1 MPRCS
6 HCQTENPP
14 GTAVCT
20 ACGRPLS
27 VTCPSCGFESP
38 AGFSFCGGCGSP
50 LGAGAAEPTP
60 SDPGERRH
68 LSVMFCDLVNSTA
81 LSEAVD
87 PESLRELVRAYQRVA
102 TEAVERYEGTV
113 AQYLGDGLLAYFG
126 DPRAHEDDPQ
136 RAVRAGLD
144 IAEAV
149 ARLNQELRPELR
161 RDLGALAPALAV
173 RVGIHTG
180 AVVVGEMGVG
190 KARERLALGP
200 TPNIAARLQGLA
212 EPGAVVVSDATRSLV
227 EGFFS
232 CEPMGSHALK
242 GISRQVEVFRVTGK
256 ARAPRRFKA
265 ATSSGLTPLV
275 DRARE
280 LETLRRCWQEAVA
293 GSGQGVLV
301 CSEAGMGKSRLVSAL
316 EESLE
321 AGAAEVVELQCSSF
335 YLHSALYP
343 VVDLLR
349 RTVVEP
355 AGEDAA
361 ARLAA
366 LEDLLGALDVPV
378 EVGGPLLAA
387 LLEIDTG
394 ARYPRL
400 DLTPERRKA
409 ETLEVL
415 AAWLLHAARKVPA
428 LIVVEDLH
436 WIDPTT
442 LKLLELVL
450 AQIGSARALLVLT
463 ARPELHPDWQ
473 APHLHRV
480 TLDRLPASDVETM
493 VRTVRAAGEELP
505 SEVVRELVAKS
516 GGVPLFAEELTK
528 TVLDSSLLAKE
539 GGGYDLAALSAG
551 LVIPARLHDSLLAR
565 LDRLGPAKQV
575 AQLGAV
581 AGREFT
587 ESLLRAAT
595 GRDPEGLRRDLD
607 RLVEADLLVR
617 TTSAGEPAYSF
628 SHALVQD
635 AAYESMVKAERRPL
649 HRRIAQVLEASSS
662 SSSSSGARPR
672 PWATTGPKAASRTR
686 ARGAGFRRGGRRTAR
701 PRTWRRC
708 TSSGAAWRSWTSFR

>member
-1 MPRCS
+1 M
-6 HCQTENPP
+6 
-14 GTAVCT
+14 
-20 ACGRPLS
+20 S

-50 LGAGAAEPTP
+50 LGAGVAAAEPTP
-60 SDPGERRH
+60 PDPGERRH
-68 LSVMFCDLVNSTA
+68 LSVMFCDLVNSTV
-81 LSEAVD
+81 LSEAMD

-102 TEAVERYEGTV
+102 TEAVQRYEGTV
-113 AQYLGDGLLAYFG
+113 AQYLGDGLLVYFG
-126 DPRAHEDDPQ
+126 YPTAHEDDPQ

-144 IAEAV
+144 IAQAV
-149 ARLNQELRPELR
+149 ARLDRELGPGLR
-161 RDLGALAPALAV
+161 RDLGDLAPALAV

-180 AVVVGEMGVG
+180 VVVVGEMGEG
-190 KARERLALGP
+190 EARERLALGP

-212 EPGAVVVSDATRSLV
+212 EPGAVVVSDATAGLV
-227 EGFFS
+227 DGFFS
-232 CEPMGSHALK
+232 CESMGLHALK
-242 GISRQVEVFRVTGK
+242 GISREVEVFRVVGK

-275 DRARE
+275 DRTRE
-280 LETLRRCWQEAVA
+280 LATLRRCWQEAAA

-335 YLHSALYP
+335 YVHSALYP

-349 RTVVEP
+349 RSVLEP
-355 AGEDAA
+355 AGEDAT
-361 ARLAA
+361 ARLEA
-366 LEDLLGALDVPV
+366 LEELLGELEVPV

-387 LLEIDTG
+387 LVELDPGE
-394 ARYPRL
+394 RYPRL
-400 DLTPERRKA
+400 DLTSERRKA
-409 ETLEVL
+409 QTLEIL
-415 AAWLLHAARKVPA
+415 AAWLLAAARETPA

-450 AQIGSARALLVLT
+450 ARIGSSRALLVLT
-463 ARPELHPDWQ
+463 ARPELHPDWH
-473 APHLHRV
+473 APDVERV
-480 TLDRLPASDVETM
+480 TLDRLAASDVETM
-493 VRTVRAAGEELP
+493 VRTVREGGTELP
-505 SEVVRELVAKS
+505 PHVVRELVAKS
-516 GGVPLFAEELTK
+516 DGVPLFAEELTK
-528 TVLDSSLLAKE
+528 TVLDASLPAEE
-539 GGGYDLAALSAG
+539 GGRRDLTALSAG

-565 LDRLGPAKQV
+565 LDRLGAAKQV

-587 ESLLRAAT
+587 ESLLLAAT
-595 GRDPEGLRRDLD
+595 GRDPEALRRDLD

-617 TTSAGEPAYSF
+617 TTSAGELAYSF

-649 HRRIAQVLEASSS
+649 HRRIAQVLE
-662 SSSSSGARPR
+662 GVVLGRPAQLLGHH
-672 PWATTGPKAASRTR
+672 WTEAASRKR

-701 PRTWRRC
+701 PRISRRC
-708 TSSGAAWRSWTSFR
+708 TSSGAAWL